1 MMRVVG
7 LFGGLLMC
15 FVLIRGFEDGK
26 EQGILEDGVSSSA
39 YAFLHTVDFAGLRF
53 SSGVRTKQEGLPG
66 V

>member
-26 EQGILEDGVSSSA
+26 EQGILEGGVSSSG
-39 YAFLHTVDFAGLRF
+39 YAFFLFF
-53 SSGVRTKQEGLPG
+53 F
-66 V
+66 